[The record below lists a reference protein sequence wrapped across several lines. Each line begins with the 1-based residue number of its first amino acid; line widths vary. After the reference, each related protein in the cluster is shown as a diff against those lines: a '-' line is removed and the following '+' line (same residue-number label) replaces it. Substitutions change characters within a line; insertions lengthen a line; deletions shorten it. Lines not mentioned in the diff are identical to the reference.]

1 MNIYELLKIIRD
13 NDGAKGEF
21 TQVAEVIMS
30 MYTCRLITC
39 ETVLVMYAAITNHMI
54 LSSSPYAHT
63 AKHQQLSQG
72 V

>member
-1 MNIYELLKIIRD
+1 MNIYEVLKIIRD
-13 NDGAKGEF
+13 NDGPKGEF

-54 LSSSPYAHT
+54 TNASHYAH
-63 AKHQQLSQG
+63 KSKGPQVSQG

>member
-1 MNIYELLKIIRD
+1 MNIYEVLKIIRD
-13 NDGAKGEF
+13 NNGPKGEF

-30 MYTCRLITC
+30 MYTCRLISC

-54 LSSSPYAHT
+54 MNASRYAH
-63 AKHQQLSQG
+63 KPKGPQVSQG

>member
-1 MNIYELLKIIRD
+1 VNIYEVLKIIRD
-13 NDGAKGEF
+13 NDGPTGEF

-30 MYTCRLITC
+30 MYTCRIITC

-54 LSSSPYAHT
+54 TNGTPYAHN
-63 AKHQQLSQG
+63 AKKPQVSQG